1 MDAQAI
7 LDHLEDE
14 FETELSR
21 LGSSKA
27 MYAVTDGEMD
37 SEAVLD
43 AMADRAIAAAETF
56 DQWAET
62 AAEPLADRYEQAA
75 ATLRDQAER
84 IVAQGDGV
92 SPADRPTPLEERLR
106 DIDTDAERFAAFVAW
121 TEVTDRT
128 VSQAVGF
135 FVGNADTRAANLFRD
150 IRSEIEGFLE
160 DVESDAPSG
169 DPGRMKEIAGEVV
182 QTAYR
187 HYVETLEAMGIKV
200 KPVC

>member
-37 SEAVLD
+37 TESVLD

-56 DQWAET
+56 ERWADT
-62 AAEPLADRYEQAA
+62 TDGPMAERYEEVA
-75 ATLRDQAER
+75 ATLQDQAER
-84 IVAQGDGV
+84 MAAHGEEVT
-92 SPADRPTPLEERLR
+92 PEDRPTPLEDRLR
-106 DIDTDAERFAAFVAW
+106 DIETDAERFAGFVAW
-121 TEVTDRT
+121 AEVTDRT
-128 VSQAVGF
+128 LSQAVGF
-135 FVGNADTRAANLFRD
+135 FVGNADTQAANLFRD
-150 IRSEIEGFLE
+150 FRSEIEGVTE
-160 DVESDAPSG
+160 KIGEASQDEAAP
-169 DPGRMKEIAGEVV
+169 MKETAGEAV

-187 HYVETLEAMGIKV
+187 YYVETLEAMGIKV

>member
-37 SEAVLD
+37 TETVLD

-56 DQWAET
+56 DRWAET
-62 AAEPLADRYEQAA
+62 ASGSLADRFGRAA
-75 ATLRDQAER
+75 ETLREQAER
-84 IVAQGDGV
+84 MAAHGDAV
-92 SPADRPTPLEERLR
+92 DPTDRPTPLEEHLR
-106 DIDTDAERFAAFVAW
+106 ALETDAERFAGYVAW
-121 TEVTDRT
+121 AEITDRT
-128 VSQAVGF
+128 LSQAVGF
-135 FVGNADTRAANLFRD
+135 FVGNADTQAANLFRD
-150 IRSEIEGFLE
+150 IRTEVGGFLE
-160 DVESDAPSG
+160 DIESEVPS
-169 DPGRMKEIAGEVV
+169 DESATMEEIAGEAV
-182 QTAYR
+182 QLAYR
-187 HYVETLEAMGIKV
+187 HYVETLEAMGVKV